1 SPTLFVNRDL
11 SWLQFNRRV
20 LHEAKDPRT
29 PLLEQVRFFGIF
41 TSNLDEFFMKRV
53 GALNR
58 LVDSSPTAATRD
70 GMMPADQITAVRAEV
85 LDLLDEQAL
94 CFSTRIRPALRDN
107 GIDLLDWS
115 ELTRDECAEAERYFR
130 ANVFPILTPLAVD
143 PGHPFPFIS
152 NLSVS
157 VGV

>member
-1 SPTLFVNRDL
+1 MSPRSKPKRGIQPASCYLVTTVTSPPIKTAEVPHTAQAPSGGAPSHLLFVNRDL

-58 LVDSSPTAATRD
+58 LADSAPTTMTR
-70 GMMPADQITAVRAEV
+70 
-85 LDLLDEQAL
+85 
-94 CFSTRIRPALRDN
+94 
-107 GIDLLDWS
+107 
-115 ELTRDECAEAERYFR
+115 
-130 ANVFPILTPLAVD
+130 
-143 PGHPFPFIS
+143 
-152 NLSVS
+152 
-157 VGV
+157 